1 MILDLTNSKNLP
13 APVAGLAVSY
23 LGAGLVSVRG
33 FPVGT
38 NINLLWTIALSVSI
52 SRFLAAS
59 PVIPPQL
66 KQQLSGKIML
76 PWSDSLAGHRL

>member
-38 NINLLWTIALSVSI
+38 NINL
-52 SRFLAAS
+52 
-59 PVIPPQL
+59 
-66 KQQLSGKIML
+66 
-76 PWSDSLAGHRL
+76 